1 MARAQTF
8 KQVTW
13 RKYKTNPSITIY
25 NYLKIDGHTETPLMM
40 LVTHGNGGKSQS
52 KCRKKVRVPRKFS
65 ALLAL

>member
-25 NYLKIDGHTETPLMM
+25 HYLKIDGHTETPLVMEASDN
-40 LVTHGNGGKSQS
+40 TGIHGIVCSTIQVS
-52 KCRKKVRVPRKFS
+52 VPMS
-65 ALLAL
+65 LLCSF